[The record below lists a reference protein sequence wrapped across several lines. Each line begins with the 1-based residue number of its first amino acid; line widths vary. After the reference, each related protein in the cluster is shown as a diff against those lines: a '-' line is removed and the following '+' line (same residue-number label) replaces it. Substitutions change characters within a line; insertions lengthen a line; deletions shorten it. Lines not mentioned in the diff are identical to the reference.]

1 MKLRAIVLLVGIAI
15 ATAIIGCEV
24 EVPLDGDKPDASS
37 GSGNDAP
44 GGGGSGAD
52 GGFGS
57 DSGNGGGSDGG
68 GGFDAGTSD

>member
-24 EVPLDGDKPDASS
+24 EVPLDGDKPDASA

-44 GGGGSGAD
+44 GGGSGSD